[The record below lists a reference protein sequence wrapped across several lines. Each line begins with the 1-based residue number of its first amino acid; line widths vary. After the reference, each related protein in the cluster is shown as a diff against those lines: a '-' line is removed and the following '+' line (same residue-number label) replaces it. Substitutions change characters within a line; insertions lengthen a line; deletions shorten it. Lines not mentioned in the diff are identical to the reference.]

1 MEEEKCICKRC
12 PVCPEK
18 TVKRWEERMLQVEEN
33 VRIMMSRQF
42 QTNAN
47 MKRNFEK
54 IMDGFR
60 AIERAFKM
68 NCNKQIEMTETLQD
82 FSSDMG
88 GGLPCGAIF
97 HV

>member
-1 MEEEKCICKRC
+1 MEEEKCICKSAQSAL
-12 PVCPEK
+12 
-18 TVKRWEERMLQVEEN
+18 KRWEERMLQVEEN

-54 IMDGFR
+54 IMTGFR
-60 AIERAFKM
+60 AIERAFKL

-88 GGLPCGAIF
+88 GGLPCEQIF